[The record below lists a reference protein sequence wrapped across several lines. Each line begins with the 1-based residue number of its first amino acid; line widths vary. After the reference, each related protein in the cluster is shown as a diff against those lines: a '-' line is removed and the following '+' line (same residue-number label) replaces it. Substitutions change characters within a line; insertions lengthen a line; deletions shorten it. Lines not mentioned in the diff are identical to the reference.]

1 MAEPEEVQQEEE
13 GKKGLGGLLP
23 IIISAVVS
31 AVVAGAVAF
40 FVVPM
45 VLGQNKAEEQK
56 KQQEQVQLAQPREIT
71 AVLISP
77 GTNQTFVLKG
87 ARDVVVIDSL
97 TFKVGS
103 DECRAKI
110 AERKP
115 EILDALMKIFMSK
128 EKSELSTVAG
138 IELLKKQ
145 IKDAVNLITGF
156 TGDKEKFGVLE
167 VYLYIK
173 AFASTE

>member
-1 MAEPEEVQQEEE
+1 MPEEEEVQQEEP
-13 GKKGLGGLLP
+13 KKGGGLMP

-40 FVVPM
+40 MVPM
-45 VLGQNKAEEQK
+45 FLGQNKSEEEQNK
-56 KQQEQVQLAQPREIT
+56 NQQSQLVQPREIT

-87 ARDVVVIDSL
+87 ARDVVVLDSL
-97 TFKVGS
+97 SFKVGS
-103 DECRAKI
+103 DECRAQI
-110 AERKP
+110 AEKKP

-128 EKSELSTVAG
+128 EKTELSTVAG

-156 TGDKEKFGVLE
+156 KGDKEKFGVLE

>member
-1 MAEPEEVQQEEE
+1 MM
-13 GKKGLGGLLP
+13 P

-40 FVVPM
+40 MVPM
-45 VLGQNKAEEQK
+45 FLGQNKSEEEQNK
-56 KQQEQVQLAQPREIT
+56 NQQSQLVQPREIT

-87 ARDVVVIDSL
+87 ARDVVVLDSL
-97 TFKVGS
+97 SFKVGS
-103 DECRAKI
+103 DECRAQI
-110 AERKP
+110 AEKKP

-128 EKSELSTVAG
+128 EKTELSTVAG

-156 TGDKEKFGVLE
+156 KGDKEKFGVLE

>member
-1 MAEPEEVQQEEE
+1 MPDDEEVQQKE
-13 GKKGLGGLLP
+13 GKKGRGFMS
-23 IIISAVVS
+23 IMISAIVA

-40 FVVPM
+40 MVPM
-45 VLGQNKAEEQK
+45 FLGQNKSEQEQK
-56 KQQEQVQLAQPREIT
+56 EKQKSQLVQPREIT

-87 ARDVVVIDSL
+87 ARDVVVLDSL
-97 TFKVGS
+97 SFKVGS
-103 DECRAKI
+103 DECRAQI

-128 EKSELSTVAG
+128 EKTELSTVAG

-156 TGDKEKFGVLE
+156 KGEKEKFGVLE